1 MEKPTISKEK
11 INPLLM
17 AAVRKLG
24 KTNEVIADEI
34 GKSAMI
40 FSQIKNQRNLA
51 GFETV
56 ALMRMKYRLNVNAII
71 DGDDQHL
78 FEEYNFDSILAELEK
93 EKSVNIELERKI
105 VEIEMERDFFKKI
118 AMQK

>member
-17 AAVRKLG
+17 AAVKMLG
-24 KTNEVIADEI
+24 KTNDIIGDEF

-40 FSQIKNQRNLA
+40 FTQIKNQRNLV
-51 GFETV
+51 GCETV
-56 ALMRMKYRLNVNAII
+56 ALMRKRYKLNVNAII
-71 DGDDQHL
+71 DGDEQHL
-78 FEEYNFDSILAELEK
+78 FDEYNFDSLLAKLDEEK
-93 EKSVNIELERKI
+93 KMNIELKEKI
-105 VEIEMERDFFKKI
+105 KGIEEERDFFKKI